1 MFIAFDYTTNSK
13 HSRSPS
19 KCNSTYSSPK
29 NIIVYGGGFHI
40 QNIYRILI
48 KLFSDYEIISKNMD
62 GILPRPYNT
71 VELEEEY
78 RFF

>member
-1 MFIAFDYTTNSK
+1 M
-13 HSRSPS
+13 
-19 KCNSTYSSPK
+19 
-29 NIIVYGGGFHI
+29 
-40 QNIYRILI
+40 LI